1 LSKPFKDTIQSK
13 DMTESITLE
22 AFKDSIEILN
32 NPKTMEAL
40 RRSDLDIK
48 YGRIKEVTSIEEMLH
63 EYTVK

>member
-1 LSKPFKDTIQSK
+1 
-13 DMTESITLE
+13 MTESITLE
-22 AFKDSIEILN
+22 ALKDSIEIPN

-63 EYTVK
+63 ELHGKMNI